1 MTDEPEASKKR
12 DELFRRIQDRRD
24 ARPAANLAT
33 TAKDNEQITQEIDAM
48 ITEFKAHLNNVTDG
62 GLDRSDFLAVTET
75 LDSLNRE
82 LHDLERHFKEKTAQM
97 PRYDVEKTQKAVTEV
112 RVHYLDLQD
121 QLQPKKKFGFKNRA
135 KAKAVA
141 PLEPQIPH
149 QQKPVVAKAQIVDNE
164 SSSYRVSN
172 PENKAVIDVPADDVM
187 GRDVSVD
194 NMTSCTVK
202 VLAVPSTVHVTNM
215 RDVTM
220 LLGPVQ
226 TSVFIENC
234 VNCTF
239 VLACQQLRTHTTSGS
254 IFYLKVTSKGI
265 VEDCKELRFAP
276 YALTYPG
283 LEGHMNLSGL
293 SPEVNNW
300 DKIDDF
306 NWLHTGK
313 QSPNWSIL
321 PPEERQDFSA

>member
-1 MTDEPEASKKR
+1 MSEDSAASKKK

-24 ARPAANLAT
+24 ARPTNLPT
-33 TAKDNEQITQEIDAM
+33 TAKDNEHITQEIDAM
-48 ITEFKAHLNNVTDG
+48 ITLFKTHLNDATDG
-62 GLDRSDFLAVTET
+62 GLDRSNFLAVTEA
-75 LDSLNRE
+75 LDGLNRE

-97 PRYDVEKTQKAVTEV
+97 PRYDVEKTQKAVSDV
-112 RVHYLDLQD
+112 RTQYLDLQD
-121 QLQPKKKFGFKNRA
+121 KLQPKKKFGFKNRA
-135 KAKAVA
+135 KAKVPDPIAQ
-141 PLEPQIPH
+141 EPEL
-149 QQKPVVAKAQIVDNE
+149 VVAKAKIEDE
-164 SSSYRVSN
+164 SSTSYRVSN
-172 PENKAVIDVPADDVM
+172 PENKSVIEVPPTDVM

-194 NMTSCTVK
+194 GITSCTVK
-202 VLAVPSTVHVTNM
+202 VLGVPSTVHVTNL

-234 VNCTF
+234 VDCTF
-239 VLACQQLRTHTTSGS
+239 VLACQQLRTHSTTGS
-254 IFYLKVTSKGI
+254 NFYLKVTSKGI
-265 VEDCKELRFAP
+265 VEDCKGLRFAP

-283 LEGHMNLSGL
+283 LEGHMEGSGL
-293 SPEVNNW
+293 NPDVNNW

-321 PPEERQDFSA
+321 PPEDRRDFSA